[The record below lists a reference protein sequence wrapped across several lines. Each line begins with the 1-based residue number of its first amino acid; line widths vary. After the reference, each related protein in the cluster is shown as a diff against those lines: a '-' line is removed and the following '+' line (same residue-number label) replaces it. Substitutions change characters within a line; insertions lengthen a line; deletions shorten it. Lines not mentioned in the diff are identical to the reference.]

1 MLMHSL
7 NIFMLVICKC
17 LKHTIK
23 IETLIM
29 EQNALEF
36 QDTHT
41 HTYKNSQI
49 MYFVAIH
56 LH

>member
-1 MLMHSL
+1 MHGL
-7 NIFMLVICKC
+7 NVFKLVICKC
-17 LKHTIK
+17 LKHAIK

-36 QDTHT
+36 QVHDTHT
-41 HTYKNSQI
+41 FKIHTI